1 MCTYTCTSFTLP
13 MQYTLCYVS
22 TKPFVR
28 SPYETDLDL
37 LNGHLPI
44 HSAFDVKATG
54 LSDDD
59 LKTRYSVKVSV
70 NTSRNNHRLKAIR
83 TKYWSKFESYQN
95 NCWRL
100 HINEKVSKET
110 LTFKQWTSGRG
121 FVCACVITFDT
132 VIWFLKTTRIRRY
145 MVQGYVTEISP
156 NLTV

>member
-1 MCTYTCTSFTLP
+1 MYTYTCTSFALP

-110 LTFKQWTSGRG
+110 LILISELVGVG
-121 FVCACVITFDT
+121 LCVR
-132 VIWFLKTTRIRRY
+132 VL
-145 MVQGYVTEISP
+145 
-156 NLTV
+156 